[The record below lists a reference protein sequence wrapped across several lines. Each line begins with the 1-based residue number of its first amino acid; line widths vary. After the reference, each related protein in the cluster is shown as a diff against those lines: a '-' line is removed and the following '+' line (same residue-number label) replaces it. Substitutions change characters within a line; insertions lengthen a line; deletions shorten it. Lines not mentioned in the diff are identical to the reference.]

1 MGFKLYPRKVVSKT
15 PFWRQPPPSSSDHEF
30 PHYPIRDYD
39 LVPRL
44 SSITIKNQQDMNVSE
59 IEPAP

>member
-1 MGFKLYPRKVVSKT
+1 MGFKLYPRKVAAKT

-30 PHYPIRDYD
+30 PRYPLRDYD

-44 SSITIKNQQDMNVSE
+44 SNITRKNQ
-59 IEPAP
+59 